1 MIQRGSGQLRL
12 GPRASVLG
20 FDIQALLTIATALG
34 YEPQPLLHLFHY
46 AEYGLQQ
53 AIQNHGSN
61 RDDP

>member
-1 MIQRGSGQLRL
+1 MRL
-12 GPRASVLG
+12 GPRATVLG

-34 YEPQPLLHLFHY
+34 YAPQPLLHLFHY

-53 AIQNHGSN
+53 AIQHHGST

>member
-1 MIQRGSGQLRL
+1 MIQRGAGQLRL

-46 AEYGLQQ
+46 AETGLQQ
-53 AIQNHGSN
+53 AIQSHGSN